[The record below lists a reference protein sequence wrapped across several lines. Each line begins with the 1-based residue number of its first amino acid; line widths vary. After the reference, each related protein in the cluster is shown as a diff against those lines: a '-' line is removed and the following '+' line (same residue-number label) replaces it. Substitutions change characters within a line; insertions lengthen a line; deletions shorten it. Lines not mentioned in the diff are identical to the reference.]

1 MRNAELLAQGPDA
14 IIQGQYNLNS
24 RGINKPCSRTKGS
37 PALTTLQCNF
47 LCHIQLERRD
57 TLTPPRA
64 LMQLLN
70 GGKQNG
76 RAGLTEATALIER
89 FAV

>member
-1 MRNAELLAQGPDA
+1 
-14 IIQGQYNLNS
+14 
-24 RGINKPCSRTKGS
+24 
-37 PALTTLQCNF
+37 
-47 LCHIQLERRD
+47 
-57 TLTPPRA
+57 
-64 LMQLLN
+64 MQLLN